1 MNEKINHLLKRGQ
14 ETLITLKDIYQLGS
28 GTDIFNKLIF
38 LLEEKYLNP
47 NILLEAGIKMKNL
60 LFIGFA
66 IRYKANYKEIPQ
78 FSIDY
83 INETI
88 DDPSLRET
96 ILSFL
101 SFELKN
107 GSIDPSMATRLAII
121 LDEPKYFKSEPSLS
135 EIIRDHS
142 HQSLFAYRNPLVDI
156 NLTIKYLNLTAF
168 KEYLKYDIFPS
179 YAELNDLILLLNH
192 FKQINDK
199 LSYKTIKEM
208 LLYYL
213 LYGGYFDPYQF
224 NLLSNAKLIKK
235 YDMVFERRESIF
247 NSKTDIDN
255 PKKERLKILSFI
267 MQIDPYQDT
276 YNILDIIKQAKQGF
290 LKRSILKYIVLVK
303 AYDLKTLDDYRN
315 IITKEALIKLKP
327 RLDRAMYDKNN
338 QLDIIF
344 QVDDINWPLP
354 TDFIEEML
362 STSRNPFT
370 RDKIT
375 DLQRINELR
384 SIFKRLGL
392 PIIFQTVKNENRD
405 KRPLNNYL
413 RAQFIRETFYNLG
426 IIHQVTPD
434 LIDSLDLDKIKKAL
448 SFIKQPYHN
457 IDHLDLMHA
466 HMTFYHISLSYIERE
481 PDNATEYFNYLKI
494 L

>member
-28 GTDIFNKLIF
+28 GPDIFNKLIF

-47 NILLEAGIKMKNL
+47 NILLDAGMQMKNL

-66 IRYKANYKEIPQ
+66 IRYGANYKENSKP
-78 FSIDY
+78 
-83 INETI
+83 EMI
-88 DDPSLRET
+88 DDQRLKEN
-96 ILSFL
+96 ILALLSFDPTNG
-101 SFELKN
+101 FEN
-107 GSIDPSMATRLAII
+107 MEPSTATRLAII
-121 LDEPKYFKSEPSLS
+121 LDQPKYFKSEPSLS

-142 HQSLFAYRNPLVDI
+142 YQSLLAYRRPLADI
-156 NLTIKYLNLTAF
+156 SLTIKYLNLKAF

-179 YAELNDLILLLNH
+179 YAELNDMILLLNH

-213 LYGGYFDPYQF
+213 LYGGYFDPYQY
-224 NLLSNAKLIKK
+224 NLISQTKIIKK
-235 YDMVFERRESIF
+235 YDKIFEHHKSIF
-247 NSKTDIDN
+247 SSDSNKSIDL
-255 PKKERLKILSFI
+255 KKERLKILAFI

-276 YNILDIIKQAKQGF
+276 YAILDQIKQSKAGL
-290 LKRSILKYIVLVK
+290 LKRSILKYIILVK
-303 AYDLKTLDDYRN
+303 AYDLKTLDDYLN
-315 IITKEALIKLKP
+315 VITKEALIKLKS
-327 RLDRAMYDKNN
+327 RLDRAMYDKNS
-338 QLDIIF
+338 QFDVIF
-344 QVDDINWPLP
+344 QSDDITWPLP

-362 STSRNPFT
+362 STSRHPFT
-370 RDKIT
+370 RDKVT
-375 DLQRINELR
+375 DLQRLNELR

-392 PIIFQTVKNENRD
+392 PVNFQTVKNENKD

-434 LIDSLDLDKIKKAL
+434 LIESFDLEKIKKAL
-448 SFIKQPYHN
+448 LFISQPYHN
-457 IDHLDLMHA
+457 MDHLDLMHA
-466 HMTFYHISLSYIERE
+466 HMTFYQVSLSYIEIQ
-481 PDNATEYFNYLKI
+481 PDKASEYFTYIKTL
-494 L
+494 